1 MGRSEKTHFYLT
13 LASLLATDDKFISLL
28 EVGHSREAR
37 VAVTDCLVSSLRSL
51 KAPITMANSR
61 EVFSDFV
68 AFCRNPDF
76 RDQVPKALG
85 DALQVCRH
93 NINEAARLRRVL
105 CFKAGL
111 NWKSPLQNARRAMR
125 LSEVPRWVAIDLG
138 ESYPPQGHWVA
149 ENDAIYDLWKG
160 YLETRKMHDKRTRS
174 HPILRLDPEALVH
187 DMCPNHEGIFEDGFG
202 DESAP

>member
-13 LASLLATDDKFISLL
+13 LASLLVTDDKFILL

-51 KAPITMANSR
+51 KAPITMTNSR

-125 LSEVPRWVAIDLG
+125 LSEVPRWV
-138 ESYPPQGHWVA
+138 
-149 ENDAIYDLWKG
+149 
-160 YLETRKMHDKRTRS
+160 
-174 HPILRLDPEALVH
+174 
-187 DMCPNHEGIFEDGFG
+187 
-202 DESAP
+202 